1 MSLNQRKC
9 PQSHHIRATK
19 QLLTILC
26 FCFGFFVCF
35 RLHNVI
41 RFCFFFPFRPILNFP
56 GLPREIKGFPHF
68 PLLVLRKTSLID
80 SFAHQLVVTKLMFV
94 IWSVKVI
101 NTLTQVNWPVSISSL
116 TFSYIVDH
124 ILLGCLHLI
133 RPMNFIMKTD
143 KKNETIKLESQR
155 QSSSFAFVR

>member
-1 MSLNQRKC
+1 ML
-9 PQSHHIRATK
+9 
-19 QLLTILC
+19 
-26 FCFGFFVCF
+26 FVFF
-35 RLHNVI
+35 
-41 RFCFFFPFRPILNFP
+41 FFFPFRPILNFS

-143 KKNETIKLESQR
+143 KKKRDNKIGKSTPEFLLRFRAVKSDDAKIHICKQVPYHPKNLNALSPNWL
-155 QSSSFAFVR
+155 SHFSL